1 MFLRSPALVWRQ
13 ETARSLLLNPGS
25 LTSLPP
31 PTISSGKGTKGF
43 RRLLRAVDLPS
54 LRWSPLGKV
63 AEAIAYVSHWMRD
76 WVGQGS
82 CPTGFSGTPRA
93 PSEFLNL
100 IFQQVKLNQGFLSS
114 SSQLSQPSELYRPV
128 QILAKYSLANLP
140 LIGCQ
145 GL

>member
-1 MFLRSPALVWRQ
+1 MFFAWRQ
-13 ETARSLLLNPGS
+13 ETAESLPPNPGS
-25 LTSLPP
+25 LTSLSP

-43 RRLLRAVDLPS
+43 RRLLSSVDLPS
-54 LRWSPLGKV
+54 SLHWSPLGKV
-63 AEAIAYVSHWMRD
+63 AEAIAHVSHWMRD

-82 CPTGFSGTPRA
+82 CPTGFSGMPRA

-100 IFQQVKLNQGFLSS
+100 IFQKVKLNQGFLSS

-128 QILAKYSLANLP
+128 QILANYSLANLP
-140 LIGCQ
+140 LIGCR